1 MEIDPDIPND
11 DRDGGPKRRRKESS
25 RMKVRVVGGP
35 EREIYDQARDM
46 EAYHKDQVTAARQK
60 NNQLAADNQQIL
72 AQLQAAEKVQAEHA
86 ARIESLQEELLSKSG
101 LIAEMQQHEGRLEA
115 QFMVDQGKL
124 QELKLLA
131 QRNDDVERLN
141 RLLKKDEA
149 LQLRAYNYL
158 QGKKNTP
165 QTKPPARRGTRAS
178 LDPVH
183 NSSTRTIEIPLDP
196 VPVPRAPKG
205 KTNPKPKSKLAPT
218 PALANLLGT
227 DLDTLRSLIGKFE
240 KLIDDDDD
248 ATVTVEG
255 TTPKKR
261 NGKKFKKL
269 PHVTYT
275 KFAVDQA
282 NGFCVYNPAE
292 EHKIAACEEDFV
304 DPPDVLFQ
312 WDFSR
317 GYAKSRWNK
326 LMIEKIVN
334 AALESDG
341 DDSPIAMA
349 DVDPEYLEQLM
360 KDKLKRYHGGWK
372 ALQPRFNEQL
382 GRMETTREAK
392 ACGTQAYEQ
401 HQLATQTNSSK
412 HCKYEDRIQTII
424 ATIDIKKDDRISADI
439 ATWERLLEMLEL
451 LGEQGMLSEEEDE
464 IEVDD
469 TKIIIFKV
477 KLCVWREPRIV
488 DYLRVVD
495 AQTALYKKHKRG
507 PITHSRVRTGDPGS
521 SKVPRGLPMS
531 LYNSTWLKKATPA
544 YVKNLKISKEA
555 FKLFVAAVD
564 RMAVQTLR
572 DMESSGSSLLPPTFP
587 HGAKHFDGHIETTM
601 GVFGV
606 HFGDPRFLLN
616 IPRPEDA
623 TAPDGYSF
631 RKGDFRRPLWINPHL
646 PYLLVLPRDNP
657 FHGPLFLCLNV
668 DKHNVPIEKLNVIA
682 PGEFDS
688 NIRWGLKKD
697 LVNHW
702 VHLEGL
708 LRVTLRVMID
718 LYGGRIAEGCT
729 GFYPPS
735 RIATPSGMPAPAPPP

>member
-11 DRDGGPKRRRKESS
+11 DRDGGPKRRREESS

-35 EREIYDQARDM
+35 QREIYDQARDM
-46 EAYHKDQVTAARQK
+46 EAYHKDQATAARQK

-72 AQLQAAEKVQAEHA
+72 AQLQAAEKVQVEHA
-86 ARIESLQEELLSKSG
+86 ARIKSLQEELLSKSG

-124 QELKLLA
+124 QELFNRCNTMVPQILEAQKLLA

-141 RLLKKDEA
+141 RLLLQKKDEA

-158 QGKKNTP
+158 QGKKNRP
-165 QTKPPARRGTRAS
+165 QTKPPAHCGTRAS

-196 VPVPRAPKG
+196 VPVRRAPKG
-205 KTNPKPKSKLAPT
+205 KTNPEPQSKLAPT

-227 DLDTLRSLIGKFE
+227 DLDTLRGLIGKFE
-240 KLIDDDDD
+240 KLIVDDD

-269 PHVTYT
+269 PQSLMNHIHATLRSVTYA

-282 NGFCVYNPAE
+282 TGFCVYNPAE
-292 EHKIAACEEDFV
+292 EHKVAACEEDFV
-304 DPPDVLFQ
+304 DPLDVLFQ

-317 GYAKSRWNK
+317 GYAESRWNK

-341 DDSPIAMA
+341 DDGPIAMA
-349 DVDPEYLEQLM
+349 DVDPEYLEHLM
-360 KDKLKRYHGGWK
+360 KKEKLKRYHVGWK

-382 GRMETTREAK
+382 GRMETKREAK
-392 ACGTQAYEQ
+392 ARGTQAYEQ
-401 HQLATQTNSSK
+401 HQLATRTNSSK

-424 ATIDIKKDDRISADI
+424 ATIDIKKDDGISADI
-439 ATWERLLEMLEL
+439 VTWERLLEMLEL
-451 LGEQGMLSEEEDE
+451 LGEQGMSSEEEDE
-464 IEVDD
+464 IEVDN

-488 DYLRVVD
+488 NYLRFVD

-564 RMAVQTLR
+564 RMAV
-572 DMESSGSSLLPPTFP
+572 
-587 HGAKHFDGHIETTM
+587 
-601 GVFGV
+601 
-606 HFGDPRFLLN
+606 
-616 IPRPEDA
+616 
-623 TAPDGYSF
+623 
-631 RKGDFRRPLWINPHL
+631 
-646 PYLLVLPRDNP
+646 
-657 FHGPLFLCLNV
+657 
-668 DKHNVPIEKLNVIA
+668 
-682 PGEFDS
+682 
-688 NIRWGLKKD
+688 
-697 LVNHW
+697 
-702 VHLEGL
+702 
-708 LRVTLRVMID
+708 
-718 LYGGRIAEGCT
+718 
-729 GFYPPS
+729 
-735 RIATPSGMPAPAPPP
+735 